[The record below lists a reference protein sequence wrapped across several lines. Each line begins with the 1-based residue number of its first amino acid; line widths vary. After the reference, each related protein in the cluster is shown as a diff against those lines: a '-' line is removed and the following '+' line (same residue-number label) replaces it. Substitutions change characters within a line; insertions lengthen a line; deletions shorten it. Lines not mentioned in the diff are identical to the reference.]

1 MPAGGE
7 KLDVIAIVVHGR
19 IRSRLSRHR
28 TNLAL
33 PITAKDASI
42 MVTLY
47 HNDMS
52 VCAAKV
58 RTALAEKQ
66 LSWEGVHL
74 DLRAGD
80 AQKPEYLKLNP
91 NAVVPTL
98 LHDGRTIIESTVI
111 CEYIDD
117 EWPDH
122 PLKPDRAW
130 ERAQMRLWTKQLDES
145 VHARLRSFPHALPFV
160 ISGLRGRRKIGRNGW
175 RAFRSRIV
183 ASGPNR

>member
-1 MPAGGE
+1 M
-7 KLDVIAIVVHGR
+7 
-19 IRSRLSRHR
+19 
-28 TNLAL
+28 
-33 PITAKDASI
+33 I
-42 MVTLY
+42 MVY

-58 RTALAEKQ
+58 RTALAEKK
-66 LSWEGVHL
+66 LRWEGVHL

-98 LHDGRTIIESTVI
+98 VHDGRTIIESTVI

-122 PLKPDRAW
+122 PLKPDHTRSNASLDEATGRKRSRRSCGPFLMHCLSPSVAGAATARSGEMVGRHSASGSSRAIPIDDRAW
-130 ERAQMRLWTKQLDES
+130 IRLS
-145 VHARLRSFPHALPFV
+145 VFCARIA
-160 ISGLRGRRKIGRNGW
+160 
-175 RAFRSRIV
+175 AFRE
-183 ASGPNR
+183 AF